1 MTRHSQNPE
10 NLPLREGV
18 GGRSPRLSKRVR
30 PPPERRVYVLPAQL
44 VQRILQYAVNHDMK
58 SEVEAARALLE
69 IGLTAAEQAP

>member
-10 NLPLREGV
+10 IAALQDT
-18 GGRSPRLSKRVR
+18 LSKRVR

-44 VQRILQYAVNHDMK
+44 VQRILQYAVNHDLT
-58 SEVEAARALLE
+58 SEVEAARVLLE